1 MGEGLAG
8 AEFTVGDIEKVS
20 AADKLSERVP
30 GVDMGLVV
38 GGVAVGGAISIV
50 AKVLAI
56 L

>member
-1 MGEGLAG
+1 VGQGLAG
-8 AEFTVGDIEKVS
+8 AELTVGDIEKVGT
-20 AADKLSERVP
+20 AEQLSERVP